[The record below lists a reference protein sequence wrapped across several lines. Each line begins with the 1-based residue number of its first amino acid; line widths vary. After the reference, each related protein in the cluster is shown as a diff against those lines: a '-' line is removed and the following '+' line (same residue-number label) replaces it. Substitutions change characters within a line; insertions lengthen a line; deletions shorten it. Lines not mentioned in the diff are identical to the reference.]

1 MNVEA
6 VDPYLCAGGV
16 EVLILYFAFAASVN
30 GVGKIR
36 AEACNIKIIG
46 ARADFLIGCEAD
58 RKPAVRDVLG

>member
-6 VDPYLCAGGV
+6 VDPYLCGSGI

-46 ARADFLIGCEAD
+46 ARADFLIGGETD
-58 RKPAVRDVLG
+58 RKSAVRNVFS

>member
-16 EVLILYFAFAASVN
+16 EVLILYFAFAAPVN

-36 AEACNIKIIG
+36 AEACNVKIIC
-46 ARADFLIGCEAD
+46 ARADFLIGGKTD
-58 RKPAVRDVLG
+58 RKSAVRNVFS